1 MLAFLW
7 LLAILA
13 TFAAAAC
20 ALSAVIAGVRVHQ
33 TMPVLLGVGAMVALL
48 SVALIV
54 HHPIVMLVVALISA
68 PLCLSVV
75 RRASQS
81 SAQAAQV
88 TKLSSAHVVL
98 VLGSILFL
106 VPFAWLISTSLKPD
120 DEMAAFPPV
129 WIPSQQI
136 ATQRLQNAEG
146 KPAPLSRIAR
156 GGRQVLVAEVADLPS
171 GSVRVRPV
179 PEAYAK
185 GQITTASTGA
195 SAASQD
201 AASPPVRVLPA
212 SPGDFEASRDDLTK
226 IRQRAPRW
234 ANYVEALEFLPPET
248 HYGLTFL
255 GNTLFLTLMSVLG
268 TVFSSSLV
276 AYSFARLRW
285 PGRQLLFWMLL
296 ATMMIPGA
304 VTMMPQFLIYRGLGW
319 IDTLKPLWV
328 PAFFGSAFNIFLL
341 RQFFLS
347 IPNELEDAAKIDGC
361 GPFGTYWHIM
371 LPQVKPALAA
381 ISIMAVLGSWNNFMG
396 PLIYLSSP
404 EKMPLAYALQ
414 LYGQQH
420 GGEPGLL
427 MAASTLM
434 VLPIITLFFFTQRYF
449 IEGVSLSGLGGR

>member
-1 MLAFLW
+1 MLPFLW

-13 TFAAAAC
+13 TLAAASC
-20 ALSAVIAGVRVHQ
+20 AAAGAIASFRARH
-33 TMPVLLGVGAMVALL
+33 MPLALL
-48 SVALIV
+48 SIFALITLV
-54 HHPIVMLVVALISA
+54 GVAIIVRLPIFMLLSAAIIA
-68 PLCLSVV
+68 PLCLSLV
-75 RRASQS
+75 RRMSNS
-81 SAQAAQV
+81 NAQAGQ
-88 TKLSSAHVVL
+88 TLKLSTAHLFL
-98 VLGSILFL
+98 VLGSIMFL
-106 VPFAWLISTSLKPD
+106 VPFAWLISTSLKTD
-120 DEMAAFPPV
+120 DEMSAFPPI

-136 ATQRLQNAEG
+136 ATQKLQNAEG
-146 KPAPLSRIAR
+146 RPAPLSHVMRQ
-156 GGRQVLVAEVADLPS
+156 GQQVLVAEVAELPS

-179 PEAYAK
+179 PASYTA
-185 GQITTASTGA
+185 GDFTTASTRPAAEGA
-195 SAASQD
+195 PTISALAR
-201 AASPPVRVLPA
+201 AAQ
-212 SPGDFEASRDDLTK
+212 PGDFEVEREKLTK
-226 IRQRAPRW
+226 IRQTAPRW
-234 ANYVEALEFLPPET
+234 ENYAEALEFLPPET

-255 GNTLFLTLMSVLG
+255 GNTLFLTLMSAIG
-268 TVFSSSLV
+268 TVLSSSLV
-276 AYSFARLRW
+276 AYSFARLKW
-285 PGRQLLFWMLL
+285 PGRQFLFWMLL

-304 VTMMPQFLIYRGLGW
+304 VTMMPQFLIFRSLGW
-319 IDTLKPLWV
+319 IDTLRPLWV

-361 GPFGTYWHIM
+361 GPFGTYWSIM

-381 ISIMAVLGSWNNFMG
+381 IAIMAILGSWNNFMG

-434 VLPIITLFFFTQRYF
+434 VLPIIVLFFFTQRYF

>member
-1 MLAFLW
+1 MLPLLW
-7 LLAILA
+7 LLAILV
-13 TFAAAAC
+13 TLGAASC
-20 ALSAVIAGVRVHQ
+20 ALAAVIAGVRVHQ
-33 TMPVLLGVGAMVALL
+33 TMLILLGVGAMVALL
-48 SVALIV
+48 SVSLIV
-54 HHPIVMLVVALISA
+54 HHPIVMLVVSLISA
-68 PLCLSVV
+68 PLCLKMV
-75 RRASQS
+75 RRVSQS
-81 SAQAAQV
+81 DAQADQV
-88 TKLSSAHVVL
+88 RKLSSAHVVL
-98 VLGSILFL
+98 VLGSIMFL

-129 WIPSQQI
+129 WIPSQQV
-136 ATQRLQNAEG
+136 ATPHLQNAEG
-146 KPAPLSRIAR
+146 NPAPLSYLTK
-156 GGRQVLVAEVADLPS
+156 GGGKVLVAEVADLPS
-171 GSVRVRPV
+171 GGVRVRSV
-179 PEAYAK
+179 PPSYVADA
-185 GQITTASTGA
+185 QTVVST
-195 SAASQD
+195 SAAEKAD
-201 AASPPVRVLPA
+201 AAAPPVVPA
-212 SPGDFEASRDDLTK
+212 RAGDMEVSRDDLVK
-226 IRQRAPRW
+226 IRHSAPRW
-234 ANYVEALEFLPPET
+234 SNYAEALEFLPPET

-255 GNTLFLTLMSVLG
+255 GNTLFLTLMGVIG

-276 AYSFARLRW
+276 AYSFARLQW

-304 VTMMPQFLIYRGLGW
+304 VTMMPQFLIYRSMGW

-347 IPNELEDAAKIDGC
+347 IPGELEDAAKIDGC

-449 IEGVSLSGLGGR
+449 IEGVSLSGIGGR